1 MKLTNEKI
9 NQYNWLAEMYSD
21 SYYPTF
27 LVDKIKAILLEVCQN
42 IEEKQ
47 PKNLEELY
55 EITNVGVLKI
65 NDLQDKFGENESE
78 LETVAR
84 ECMGMDFDFIA
95 KAYDF
100 NDADGEALIYE
111 RDW

>member
-9 NQYNWLAEMYSD
+9 NQYDLLADMYSD

-27 LVDKIKAILLEVCQN
+27 LVDKIKAILLEICQN

-47 PKNLEELY
+47 PKTLEELY
-55 EITNVGVLKI
+55 KITNAGVLKI
-65 NDLQDKFGENESE
+65 NDLQDEFGENESE

-84 ECMGMDFDFIA
+84 DCMGMDFYFIA

-100 NDADGEALIYE
+100 NDADIEALIDE